1 MHLFLEV
8 NLRFSDYCKT
18 TGLFQD
24 PLATQPLDIDVMH
37 CGSHTSRVS
46 FMCPTCALRCGLPDW
61 LDDRFTAGGIRAVYR
76 MLGPLSCGAYRVP
89 VLLNQHHRCR
99 ARIRKPTRPLWDIQS
114 KTKRVDLVG
123 CRRRPMEQ

>member
-24 PLATQPLDIDVMH
+24 PLAIQPLDIGVAMH
-37 CGSHTSRVS
+37 CSSHISRVS
-46 FMCPTCALRCGLPDW
+46 FMCPTCALRYRLPDW
-61 LDDRFTAGGIRAVYR
+61 LDDRFAAGGIRAVSR
-76 MLGPLSCGAYRVP
+76 MLDLLSCGACRVL

-99 ARIRKPTRPLWDIQS
+99 TRVRKPTRPLLD
-114 KTKRVDLVG
+114 V
-123 CRRRPMEQ
+123 